1 MIQPNKLQISTV
13 KAILKTVSTFYNK
26 EDIKHKTENY
36 NDNDI
41 ILTVEVLSD
50 TFKRLY
56 MITECGTPIVLDKR

>member
-13 KAILKTVSTFYNK
+13 NAILKTVRTFYNK